1 MDQPERP
8 ATASTSDGTPEAIF
22 TPAHRLALI
31 QMETRRA
38 IAQRTDQATGRAD
51 SPRGTSVSTVDD
63 VPVSWRLVP
72 ETVQLHAWQREA
84 LPVWLQHGRGTV
96 KVATGGGKTVF
107 ALAAAERL
115 QTEREPDLRLVVVVP
130 TIPLMHQWRDELRSS
145 NLPEHAIGLMGGG
158 EAPRDIASLRV
169 LICVLNSAR
178 DRLPDL
184 VRDAGWSPRLLL
196 VVDECHRA
204 AAAQARRIFEAAPRY
219 TLGLSA
225 TPEPDLEVDVPSDDA
240 YAASVI
246 GQALGPIVY
255 DFTLAQSQAAGLLT
269 PFEIWHVGL
278 PLTGGEEA
286 EHDKLSREISELRKD
301 LQMRHRSSHSKQAFL
316 AWCQVQAA
324 RGGPA
329 AAEAERFI
337 GLANQRK
344 RLLYRADARR
354 QVTLGALAAAA
365 ADPDA
370 RAIVFHESID
380 EIEALYLSAI
390 ERGLPVVLEHSQLAD
405 GLRAQSIDAFREG
418 VARGIIS
425 AKSLVEGF
433 NVPSADLGIIAASSG
448 SVRQRIQ
455 SLGRLL
461 RRKSGGRE
469 ARVIVLYVRDTEDER
484 IYEKADWAQ
493 VVGAKVSRYFTWDA
507 TDQEWTAGL
516 KETPDPPRVYRPP
529 SWEVDVGVLE
539 PGDPYPG
546 SADGQD
552 VRVDQQR
559 NLRGPSGALVR
570 VTPQQLDGIVESNPY
585 GRARITPAG
594 HLIVRTD
601 RGASPVDWRYLGTVN
616 IDAFEDERPTVK
628 LKLLSASG
636 RRVIG
641 HGSGKREVSFALGS
655 ENGGSAEA
663 GRSRDQLL
671 VWIARIEADRGVMVR
686 DLFWDGKVDYWVEV
700 NGERLTHARGLAPL
714 EFRHGVHV
722 PPHDR

>member
-1 MDQPERP
+1 MDTPVRS
-8 ATASTSDGTPEAIF
+8 AGASTSERTFEVIF
-22 TPAHRLALI
+22 TSAHRLALI

-38 IAQRTDQATGRAD
+38 IAQRTEQTTGQDESKGSPTVSTAD
-51 SPRGTSVSTVDD
+51 S

-72 ETVQLHAWQREA
+72 ESVQLHEWQREA
-84 LPVWLQHGRGTV
+84 LPVWLRHGRGTV
-96 KVATGGGKTVF
+96 KVATGGGKTLF

-115 QTEREPDLRLVVVVP
+115 QIEREPDLRLVVVVP
-130 TIPLMHQWRDELRSS
+130 TIPLMHQWRDELRAS

-158 EAPRDIASLRV
+158 EAPRDVAGLRV

-178 DRLPDL
+178 ERLPDL
-184 VRDAGWSPRLLL
+184 VRDAGWSRRLLL

-225 TPEPDLEVDVPSDDA
+225 TPEPDLEVDSPSDDA
-240 YAASVI
+240 YEASVI

-278 PLTGGEEA
+278 PLTGGEGA

-301 LQMRHRSSHSKQAFL
+301 LQARHRSSHSKQAFL

-324 RGGPA
+324 RGGPS

-337 GLANQRK
+337 GLANRRK

-365 ADPDA
+365 DDPDA

-380 EIEALYLSAI
+380 EIEVLYLAAI

-461 RRKSGGRE
+461 RRKSGDRE

-493 VVGAKVSRYFTWDA
+493 VVGAKVSRYFTWDP
-507 TDQEWTAGL
+507 TENEWTTGL
-516 KETPDPPRVYRPP
+516 KETSDPPRVYRPP
-529 SWEVDVGVLE
+529 SWEVDVSALAS
-539 PGDPYPG
+539 GDPYPG
-546 SADGQD
+546 SSDGED
-552 VRVDQQR
+552 VRVDQQG
-559 NLRGPSGALVR
+559 NLRSPSGALI
-570 VTPQQLDGIVESNPY
+570 PASQQQLDEIAERNPHR
-585 GRARITPAG
+585 RARITPAG
-594 HLIVRTD
+594 HLIVRVD
-601 RGASPVDWRYLGTVN
+601 RGANPSDWRYLGRLDVDPNPGQMT
-616 IDAFEDERPTVK
+616 TVK
-628 LKLLSASG
+628 LRVLSSSG

-641 HGSGKREVSFALGS
+641 LESGKRQVSFALGD
-655 ENGGSAEA
+655 ENGGSADA
-663 GRSRDQLL
+663 GRARDDLL
-671 VWIARIEADRGVMVR
+671 AWIARLEGERGVMVR
-686 DLFWDGKVDYWVEV
+686 DLFWDGRVDYWVEV
-700 NGERLTHARGLAPL
+700 NGERLVHAGGLAPL
-714 EFRHGVHV
+714 EFRDGVRV